1 MTAKKTAGII
11 IKLAIVIALFYYIG
25 HTVITDWD
33 AVRSF
38 DWRIDPLFMALSCIG
53 FITAYATLAG
63 IWRIVLESFG
73 YRIQFRSA
81 WAIYFIGNLGR
92 YIPGKVWT
100 VAGVAYMGNKVGI
113 PPVITGTAA
122 VCAQA
127 YAILSSFVFFILF
140 FIFINT
146 ALFKAGFLW
155 AVPVPVILILIFMV
169 PRNLERM
176 LNVILTRLGK
186 EEVAI
191 LLSIGTAVKITFLY
205 LCSWF
210 VFGFAFW
217 LFVSSIAGA
226 GTFNL
231 LYLTG
236 VYAVS
241 YVTGYLALFA
251 PGGIGVREGIMSILL
266 TSVISPGVAAV
277 VAVLSRLMVT
287 VVELLCV
294 GIVFFQKGAIYG
306 KEKKETR
313 T

>member
-1 MTAKKTAGII
+1 M
-11 IKLAIVIALFYYIG
+11 
-25 HTVITDWD
+25 
-33 AVRSF
+33 
-38 DWRIDPLFMALSCIG
+38 
-53 FITAYATLAG
+53 
-63 IWRIVLESFG
+63 
-73 YRIQFRSA
+73 
-81 WAIYFIGNLGR
+81 
-92 YIPGKVWT
+92 
-100 VAGVAYMGNKVGI
+100 
-113 PPVITGTAA
+113 
-122 VCAQA
+122 
-127 YAILSSFVFFILF
+127 
-140 FIFINT
+140 
-146 ALFKAGFLW
+146 
-155 AVPVPVILILIFMV
+155 PVILILIFMV

-186 EEVAI
+186 DEVAI
-191 LLSIGTAVKITFLY
+191 LLSIGTVVKITFLY

-251 PGGIGVREGIMSILL
+251 PGGIGVRESIMSILL

-287 VVELLCV
+287 VIELLCV
-294 GIVFFQKGAIYG
+294 GVVFFQKGTIYG
-306 KEKKETR
+306 KEKKEIR
-313 T
+313 S

>member
-1 MTAKKTAGII
+1 MTARKAAGII
-11 IKLAIVIALFYYIG
+11 IKLAIVITLLYFIAR
-25 HTVITDWD
+25 TVFSDWD

-38 DWRIDPLFMALSCIG
+38 DWHIDPLLMVLSCIG
-53 FITAYATLAG
+53 FITAYATLAV
-63 IWRIVLESFG
+63 IWRTVLDSFG
-73 YRIQFRSA
+73 YRIRFRTA
-81 WAIYFIGNLGR
+81 WAIYFVGNLGR

-140 FIFINT
+140 FIFMNT
-146 ALFKAGFLW
+146 TFFKASFLW
-155 AVPVPVILILIFMV
+155 AVPLPVIPILIFMA
-169 PRNLERM
+169 PRNLERL
-176 LNVILTRLGK
+176 LNSILIRLGK
-186 EEVAI
+186 EEVTI
-191 LLSIGTAVKITFLY
+191 LLSVGTAVKITLLY

-210 VFGFAFW
+210 VFGYAFW
-217 LFVSSIAGA
+217 LFVSSIAGSD
-226 GTFNL
+226 TFSL

-251 PGGIGVREGIMSILL
+251 PGGIGVREGIMSIFL
-266 TSVISPGVAAV
+266 TGAISPGVAAV
-277 VAVLSRLMVT
+277 VAILSRLMVT
-287 VVELLCV
+287 AVELLCV
-294 GIVFFQKGAIYG
+294 GLVLFQKGVFYG
-306 KEKKETR
+306 KEKKETS